1 MSHLITYIIS
11 ALTPVYDPIIDR
23 FLGGEMKVRKRM
35 LERTGDFS
43 RGLDIGCG
51 TGKFLKI
58 AHDSGIKGLYG
69 MDISNRMLRTAARR
83 YPYIEFLRGDVKSMP
98 FKDGSFDA
106 VFSTMVMHHLSEDE
120 KMKAMEEIRRVLSNG
135 GIYYSLEFHEE
146 GLTFL
151 GKAVTGLGFLE
162 DEHLKGFEII
172 EKERWEKG
180 LVWRKA
186 IIKSRGD

>member
-1 MSHLITYIIS
+1 
-11 ALTPVYDPIIDR
+11 
-23 FLGGEMKVRKRM
+23 MKVRKRM
-35 LERTGDFS
+35 LERAGDFS

-58 AHDSGIKGLYG
+58 AYDSGIKGLYG
-69 MDISNRMLRTAARR
+69 MDISGRMLRTAAIR
-83 YPYIEFLRGDVKSMP
+83 YPYIEFLRGDAKSMP

-120 KMKAMEEIRRVLSNG
+120 KMKAMVEIRRVLSNG
-135 GIYYSLEFHEE
+135 GIYYSLEFHEK

-172 EKERWEKG
+172 EKEKWEKG